1 MIMNDLV
8 NKGDMNKEVF
18 LVGNKIDRESK
29 GERDLDHSVVEN
41 FAKNRRIKTKEL
53 SSKNYGQC

>member
-8 NKGDMNKEVF
+8 NKGDMNKQVF
-18 LVGNKIDRESK
+18 LVGNKIDREAK
-29 GERDLDHSVVEN
+29 GERDLDRSIVEN

-53 SSKNYGQC
+53 SSKNYL